1 MTLTAIKISN
11 FEKQFIIDL
20 VMDELC
26 HLHDMDD
33 GESKNNSIQVI
44 ESLLDKL
51 IGNKQKG
58 GG

>member
-1 MTLTAIKISN
+1 MTLTSIKISL

-26 HLHDMDD
+26 HLRDMDD
-33 GESKNNSIQVI
+33 GESKDNSIQVL

>member
-1 MTLTAIKISN
+1 MTLTAIKISP
-11 FEKQFIIDL
+11 FEKRFIIDL
-20 VMDELC
+20 VMDEIC

-33 GESKNNSIQVI
+33 GESKDNSIKVL